1 MPRWD
6 SCILANCSKT
16 RRNKTICNRLK
27 KKYVEKGID
36 AFKHGNQAK
45 DRKWYLFEFQHFCK
59 SSNTN
64 QEKAM
69 STFPIRKSITL
80 RWVIPFLD
88 ESFLSREITNLGD

>member
-27 KKYVEKGID
+27 KKYVKKGID
-36 AFKHGNQAK
+36 AFKHGNQGK

>member
-45 DRKWYLFEFQHFCK
+45 DRQWLLFEFQHFCK
-59 SSNTN
+59 SSNDKKLNNFVILLILFISILKNT
-64 QEKAM
+64 
-69 STFPIRKSITL
+69 TFACL
-80 RWVIPFLD
+80 RTPL
-88 ESFLSREITNLGD
+88 LSS